1 MTTER
6 TVRALRRKLNAAH
19 TSRDWHKKRA
29 ATLAAQ
35 VHELKDSHRIGFQEG
50 SAVATLTAY
59 LAVGADYGMDG
70 VSWLSER
77 IQALGK
83 NPPRSNEIDE
93 LVTRDVL
100 ASMRKY
106 SPQRAAEV
114 EKEFSK
120 FLAGDSTK

>member
-1 MTTER
+1 MKITNGAKKLRLSQMT
-6 TVRALRRKLNAAH
+6 K
-19 TSRDWHKKRA
+19 SRDYHRTRA
-29 ATLAAQ
+29 AALAAQ
-35 VHELKDSHRIGFQEG
+35 VRELKDDRRIGFQEG
-50 SAVATLTAY
+50 LAVATLSAY
-59 LAVGADYGMDG
+59 LAVAADYDLPG

-100 ASMRKY
+100 TSMQKY

-114 EKEFSK
+114 EREFQK
-120 FLAGDSTK
+120 FLAGDSK